1 MDKLTYPKAKNV
13 TEAKKNFI
21 SQMDSVISN
30 VVYELRKTGVVIWGK
45 GELAKRF
52 TKLFCDRNSSECIH
66 GYCDSF
72 TKESNSF
79 LGKPLLSPK
88 DAAVKFPKS
97 TFIIASMYYEDIIKF
112 ISEDEEL
119 KKIKDNCFI
128 SENFFNDYNLLYN
141 WLMCFY
147 NRDCNSKDYSIPTN
161 FWAFFDYYFMLEE
174 KGELQTI
181 IRNTLSLLEDND
193 SICVLK
199 NRLFFFLTGD
209 ISYLRKIPITSF
221 SNEYFNTCF
230 SLTTDESFFDCG
242 AYDGDT
248 IKAFIHFCNNGFT
261 SITAFEPNLEFYN
274 KARDFIYK
282 RGLSSRVMLV
292 NAGTGY
298 KTKPLNQIAEENNDS
313 ENTDF
318 KIIALDNYIDRRPS
332 IIKMDIE
339 GYELDTLKGAVKIL
353 SQYHPKLAICLYHLP
368 QDLFEIPLFLSKF
381 SYKIQIRQ
389 HLGMMYDTVLYAE
402 YKSFSPN

>member
-1 MDKLTYPKAKNV
+1 MDKISYPKAKNV
-13 TEAKKNFI
+13 AEAKQNFI

-30 VVYELRKTGVVIWGK
+30 VISKLRKTGVVIWGK
-45 GELAKRF
+45 GEIAKRF
-52 TKLFCDRNSSECIH
+52 TKLLGDWNSSECIH
-66 GYCDSF
+66 GYCDSY
-72 TKESNSF
+72 TKESNSLY

-88 DAAVKFPKS
+88 DAAEKFQKS

-112 ISEDEEL
+112 ISEDEDL

-147 NRDCNSKDYSIPTN
+147 NRDCNSTDYSTPTN
-161 FWAFFDYYFMLEE
+161 FWAFFDYYFMLEK
-174 KGELQTI
+174 KGELQTKI
-181 IRNTLSLLEDND
+181 HSTLSLLEDSD
-193 SICVLK
+193 SLCVLK

-209 ISYLRKIPITSF
+209 ISYLRKIPIASF
-221 SNEYFNTCF
+221 SSEYFNTCF
-230 SLTTDESFFDCG
+230 SLDFNESFFDCG

-248 IKAFIHFCNNGFT
+248 IKAFIQFCNNEFN

-274 KARDFIYK
+274 KAKDFVYK
-282 RGLSSRVMLV
+282 KGLQNRVMLV

-298 KTKPLNQIAEENNDS
+298 QPKQLNQNTEKSSDS
-313 ENTDF
+313 DNTDF
-318 KIIALDNYIDRRPS
+318 KIITLDNYIDRRPS

-339 GYELDTLKGAVKIL
+339 GYELDTLKGAVNIL

-402 YKSFSPN
+402 YTS